1 MLYKSFKK
9 NKPLSQEDINIMKL
23 WIVGDAQSYA
33 KMENNFNDWVN
44 EFKRLKTVLAEY
56 EDKDLSKVQLLNIRG
71 VFEDAA
77 RAAADIGNLLEKK
90 ERIKKF
96 EEATKSPQGLDRE
109 ILVDVLEQK
118 IGSPE
123 F

>member
-1 MLYKSFKK
+1 
-9 NKPLSQEDINIMKL
+9 MKL
-23 WIVGDAQSYA
+23 WIVGDARSYA

-109 ILVDVLEQK
+109 ILVDVLE
-118 IGSPE
+118 
-123 F
+123 